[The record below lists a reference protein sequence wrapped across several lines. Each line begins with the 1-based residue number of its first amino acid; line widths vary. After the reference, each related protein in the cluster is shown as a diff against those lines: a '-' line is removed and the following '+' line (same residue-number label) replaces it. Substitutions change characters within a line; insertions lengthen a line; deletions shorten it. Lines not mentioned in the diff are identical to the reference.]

1 MQQAAA
7 ARLSAVESSLR
18 GGDAPDDLLPELRS
32 ASGSRYS
39 DGAADVVTIERQR
52 RQLLEAR
59 LAAQMEANAALRR
72 DNLELASHLTA
83 TSQQLRAALRSRDEL
98 RRQTAEAASVDKAIR
113 EAVSRRAL
121 QASQALCASL
131 RARVSTLE
139 EQVGAGAQSLRSR
152 WTPQGAP
159 PYTLVHTSIPLRKRT
174 EQACSLARLQVAE
187 LSRAAPLPE
196 PAAPLSRPER
206 AARPAEAGG
215 ESDATWRGV
224 SRTPPRQPAAAAAC
238 SRSPMTSPNA
248 ALLAGFI
255 DGQQGVNTPER
266 QVLLNLTSEERTAV
280 MKELLA
286 LAAGLVR
293 PTPGTA
299 EPRVEA

>member
-18 GGDAPDDLLPELRS
+18 GRDAPDDLLPELRS
-32 ASGSRYS
+32 ASGSRNS
-39 DGAADVVTIERQR
+39 DGAADLVTIERQR

-159 PYTLVHTSIPLRKRT
+159 PHTLLHTSIPLRKR
-174 EQACSLARLQVAE
+174 
-187 LSRAAPLPE
+187 
-196 PAAPLSRPER
+196 
-206 AARPAEAGG
+206 
-215 ESDATWRGV
+215 
-224 SRTPPRQPAAAAAC
+224 
-238 SRSPMTSPNA
+238 
-248 ALLAGFI
+248 
-255 DGQQGVNTPER
+255 
-266 QVLLNLTSEERTAV
+266 
-280 MKELLA
+280 
-286 LAAGLVR
+286 
-293 PTPGTA
+293 
-299 EPRVEA
+299 

>member
-1 MQQAAA
+1 MLFMLCCSLYAVSAISSIHTHGPTATNTNDPSQHPTGAGRAGARGNAHTYMQQAAA

-32 ASGSRYS
+32 ASGSRNS
-39 DGAADVVTIERQR
+39 DGAADLVTIERQR

-159 PYTLVHTSIPLRKRT
+159 PHTLLHTSIPLRKR
-174 EQACSLARLQVAE
+174 
-187 LSRAAPLPE
+187 
-196 PAAPLSRPER
+196 
-206 AARPAEAGG
+206 
-215 ESDATWRGV
+215 
-224 SRTPPRQPAAAAAC
+224 
-238 SRSPMTSPNA
+238 
-248 ALLAGFI
+248 
-255 DGQQGVNTPER
+255 
-266 QVLLNLTSEERTAV
+266 
-280 MKELLA
+280 
-286 LAAGLVR
+286 
-293 PTPGTA
+293 
-299 EPRVEA
+299 